1 MILRTSDIVAFV
13 ATAKPAA
20 ARKFYR
26 DTLGLKL
33 LSDDQFALAFD
44 CHGTM
49 LRVQIVEKVAAAGYT
64 ALGWRVPDIEKVV
77 KMLSKK
83 GVAFA
88 HYQWMEQDK
97 NGIWDAPSGAR
108 VAWFKD
114 PDGNTLS
121 LTEMP
126 AKPGRRRR
134 VR

>member
-1 MILRTSDIVAFV
+1 MRKFDVVAFV

-20 ARKFYR
+20 AKKFYR

-33 LSDDQFALAFD
+33 LSEDQFALAFD

-49 LRVQIVEKVAAAGYT
+49 LRVQIVEKVASGGYT
-64 ALGWRVPDIEKVV
+64 ALGWRVPDITKAVRKLV
-77 KMLSKK
+77 KK
-83 GVAFA
+83 GAKFER
-88 HYQWMEQDK
+88 YGFMEQDE

-121 LTEMP
+121 LTEM
-126 AKPGRRRR
+126 
-134 VR
+134 

>member
-1 MILRTSDIVAFV
+1 MDVVAFV
-13 ATAKPAA
+13 ATARPAA

-26 DTLGLKL
+26 DTLGLRL
-33 LSDDQFALAFD
+33 VSDNQFALAFD

-64 ALGWRVPDIEKVV
+64 ALGWRVPDIVKVV
-77 KMLSKK
+77 NMLAKK
-83 GVAFA
+83 GVMFE
-88 HYQWMEQDK
+88 HYQWMEQDEH
-97 NGIWDAPSGAR
+97 GVWEAPSGAR

-126 AKPGRRRR
+126 GRRSAKPRKRRS